1 MFNNKSILITG
12 GTGSFGRALSKTL
25 LSKYNVKKLIIFS
38 RDEAKQMSM
47 FQEFSKYK
55 KKLRFFIGDV
65 RDRARLTLAF
75 RSVDF
80 VFHAAALKQVPT
92 AEYNPMEC
100 IKTNIHG
107 AENVI
112 HASLDCNV
120 KKIIALSTD
129 KAVNP
134 VNLYGATKLASDKL
148 FIAANNMAGNH
159 LCKFSVVRYG
169 NVSGST
175 GSIIPFFRSLIKKK
189 SKHLTITHKNMTR
202 FWILLDESVK
212 FVINSMSKMSG
223 GEIFVPIIPS
233 IKITD
238 LATAMAPKLK
248 QKIIG
253 IRAGE
258 KLHEVMCPK
267 DEAHLVRK
275 FNNYYI
281 IFPSIQFI
289 NSSNIKNN
297 LIITGKKVEGDFEYN
312 SKNNK
317 HFLKVNEIKKLLK
330 KIN

>member
-1 MFNNKSILITG
+1 MKVLNLLLIQCQ
-12 GTGSFGRALSKTL
+12 KC
-25 LSKYNVKKLIIFS
+25 
-38 RDEAKQMSM
+38 
-47 FQEFSKYK
+47 
-55 KKLRFFIGDV
+55 
-65 RDRARLTLAF
+65 
-75 RSVDF
+75 
-80 VFHAAALKQVPT
+80 QVV
-92 AEYNPMEC
+92 
-100 IKTNIHG
+100 NI
-107 AENVI
+107 
-112 HASLDCNV
+112 
-120 KKIIALSTD
+120 
-129 KAVNP
+129 
-134 VNLYGATKLASDKL
+134 
-148 FIAANNMAGNH
+148 
-159 LCKFSVVRYG
+159 
-169 NVSGST
+169 
-175 GSIIPFFRSLIKKK
+175 
-189 SKHLTITHKNMTR
+189 
-202 FWILLDESVK
+202 
-212 FVINSMSKMSG
+212 
-223 GEIFVPIIPS
+223 VPIIPS

-330 KIN
+330 KLIDLTKLMSKKVNCLHNPSARRK